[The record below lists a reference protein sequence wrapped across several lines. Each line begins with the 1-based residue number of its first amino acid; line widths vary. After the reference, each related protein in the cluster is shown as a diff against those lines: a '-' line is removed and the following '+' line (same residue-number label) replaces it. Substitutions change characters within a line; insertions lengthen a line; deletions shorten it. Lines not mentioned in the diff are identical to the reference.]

1 MGKKKQK
8 IVLPPELPPDIPED
22 EVEVSDD
29 DLQFIKENRS
39 YASLLSTLDT
49 HSITK
54 FDTFFQSSVL
64 FS

>member
-1 MGKKKQK
+1 MYASHNYKQSY
-8 IVLPPELPPDIPED
+8 LPDIPED